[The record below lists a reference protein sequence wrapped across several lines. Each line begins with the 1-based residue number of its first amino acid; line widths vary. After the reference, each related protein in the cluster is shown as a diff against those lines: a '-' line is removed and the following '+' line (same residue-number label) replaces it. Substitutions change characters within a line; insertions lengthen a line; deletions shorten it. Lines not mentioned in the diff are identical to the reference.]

1 MREPKKGFAVEF
13 INQIRTMESAE
24 LNALIVREAGEDLAQ
39 FFLSYSASL
48 ISRDPERVLENTSS
62 LMLMGYLIR
71 AAEERRER
79 TSAHRR
85 SRARRRTP
93 RRASLPPAGPAC

>member
-1 MREPKKGFAVEF
+1 MQPPKKGLAIDF
-13 INQIRTMESAE
+13 INQIRTMDPAE
-24 LNALIVREAGEDLAQ
+24 LNALIVREAGEELAQ

-48 ISRDPERVLENTSS
+48 ISKDPQRVLENTSS

-79 TSAHRR
+79 RMLA
-85 SRARRRTP
+85 RA
-93 RRASLPPAGPAC
+93 

>member
-1 MREPKKGFAVEF
+1 MQGEKKGFAVEF
-13 INQIRTMESAE
+13 INRIRTMDASD
-24 LNALIVREAGEDLAQ
+24 LNALIVREAGEELAQ

-48 ISRDPERVLENTSS
+48 ISRDPERVIENTSS

-79 TSAHRR
+79 TTM
-85 SRARRRTP
+85 RA
-93 RRASLPPAGPAC
+93 ALEA

>member
-1 MREPKKGFAVEF
+1 MREPKKGLAVEF

-39 FFLSYSASL
+39 FFLSYSANL
-48 ISRDPERVLENTSS
+48 ISRDPTRVLENTSS

-79 TSAHRR
+79 ASVHRALA
-85 SRARRRTP
+85 RA
-93 RRASLPPAGPAC
+93 